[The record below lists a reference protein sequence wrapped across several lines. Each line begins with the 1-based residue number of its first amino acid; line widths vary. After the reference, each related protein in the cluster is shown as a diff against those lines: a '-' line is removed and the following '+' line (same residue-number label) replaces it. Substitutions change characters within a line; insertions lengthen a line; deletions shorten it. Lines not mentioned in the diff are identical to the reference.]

1 VSHHLA
7 TRLSG
12 IPRCAACTRF
22 TGLDMLPAMS
32 GGPAERRAA
41 IAVVLMAMISWIGKH
56 AERRC
61 RHPML
66 AGAPAT

>member
-1 VSHHLA
+1 
-7 TRLSG
+7 
-12 IPRCAACTRF
+12 
-22 TGLDMLPAMS
+22 MLPAMS

-61 RHPML
+61 HHPML